1 MNVSS
6 QRRALADFTNWS
18 KLEWNDGVQINEL
31 AELESLVIQ
40 TENSTYE
47 LTVICGTAGEVLVRG
62 GQFFPKWTSAVLSG
76 ATFKGGSFLKL
87 RGIYVGLGME
97 FLLDGRQ
104 IVTTPVRYIGRV
116 KFGDS
121 EQSPISQ
128 KA

>member
-47 LTVICGTAGEVLVRG
+47 LTVICGAEGEVLVRG
-62 GQFFPKWTSAVLSG
+62 GQFFSNWTSAVLSG
-76 ATFKGGSFLKL
+76 ATLRGASVLKL
-87 RGIYVGLGME
+87 HGIYVGLAIE
-97 FLLDGRQ
+97 FLHEGRQ
-104 IVTTPVRYIGRV
+104 IVTSPVRHIRRCAV
-116 KFGDS
+116 KS
-121 EQSPISQ
+121 SP
-128 KA
+128 A